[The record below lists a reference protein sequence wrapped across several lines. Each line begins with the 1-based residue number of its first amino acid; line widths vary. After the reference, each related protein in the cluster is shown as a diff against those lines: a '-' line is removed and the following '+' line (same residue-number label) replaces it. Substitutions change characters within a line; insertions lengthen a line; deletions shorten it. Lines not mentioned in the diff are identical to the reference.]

1 MKRRNNKENS
11 APTCIFCG
19 KSSGVQFAIFN
30 PKFPPFGTACV
41 ECEKIHDK
49 LPEKTPFELQIGPL

>member
-1 MKRRNNKENS
+1 MKNKSKQPS

-19 KSSGVQFAIFN
+19 KSSGVQFNIFT

-41 ECEKIHDK
+41 ACEKIHDK
-49 LPEKTPFELQIGPL
+49 LPEKQPLTLEIGPL